1 MPLAMRWPLLV
12 TETLDAARW
21 TTSCLMHGRRPVVA
35 DSTMQPVQAPH
46 CNWRNLAAILA
57 TCAGITE
64 ADVRDWKESM
74 TSDIYIVRAWNHRR
88 YRIARFDA
96 YQKSGRRG

>member
-1 MPLAMRWPLLV
+1 MAER
-12 TETLDAARW
+12 
-21 TTSCLMHGRRPVVA
+21 
-35 DSTMQPVQAPH
+35 
-46 CNWRNLAAILA
+46 RNLAAILA

-88 YRIARFDA
+88 YPVRAIDA
-96 YQKSGRRG
+96 YRESLRRG